1 MLPLKPASQSQ
12 PAGTLAPSELAGQS
26 TEVHDLVTAAGG
38 EKTLRPILEILPRGP
53 WNGTLTPV
61 LED

>member
-26 TEVHDLVTAAGG
+26 TEVHDLAASLVAIQ
-38 EKTLRPILEILPRGP
+38 TLRPNIGDFTQ
-53 WNGTLTPV
+53 GTL
-61 LED
+61 E